1 MMTSSSSPRPQNVPA
16 ELSYP
21 RRQPAI
27 GEVLQASRRR
37 AVDAPRSLVSAALF
51 ALFFALVVT
60 LLSSEHAL
68 AQAPR
73 NFRIPPY
80 VLPDVESSEAEAD
93 AAALPD
99 SPAAARKVIV
109 DTDPGVDDAAALI
122 WLFTQDRYEVD
133 VLGVVT
139 VAGNSTITNTTNN
152 AGLILD
158 WLGVSTPLIRGADG
172 PLLQSLTLVQW
183 LIHGPDGLWSPLY
196 PDPTPEAIP
205 DSVDAPA
212 FYCEQLAL
220 ETGVLVLALG
230 PLTNIALAIEACPTL
245 WQDVEIVSLGG
256 GKFMS
261 NQTPVTEFNYWQD
274 PEAAAKVVSHSI
286 SSEALAFME
295 GMEPISPTLQ
305 IVPVDSF
312 AQFEIQPSTMRQI
325 EKTGGPAIQNLLP
338 ALMTYD
344 FTFSSQGEASTL
356 PDVSAAIYA
365 LDNRLGTAQSAQV
378 EVLAGVPE
386 VARGQSVIG
395 LTFIE
400 KIVMIAGDAGMSALT
415 FRIFNEGLTD
425 EQVAAEMGAI
435 LFSRPDNAMVVTDI
449 DARRMHT
456 IFLQGLRQRR
466 ATPTSEGPGVVSEME
481 DYENHL
487 FVPFASD

>member
-1 MMTSSSSPRPQNVPA
+1 MTSSPPSRPHNVLAALPY
-16 ELSYP
+16 LD
-21 RRQPAI
+21 RQPSVGKVPSATVQLSV
-27 GEVLQASRRR
+27 GSSVVL
-37 AVDAPRSLVSAALF
+37 AVL
-51 ALFFALVVT
+51 FALVVT

-80 VLPDVESSEAEAD
+80 VLPDVESSEAEAE
-93 AAALPD
+93 AATLPD
-99 SPAAARKVIV
+99 RTAAPRKVIV

-158 WLGVSTPLIRGADG
+158 WLEVSTPLIRGADG
-172 PLLQSLTLVQW
+172 PLLQSLSLVQW

-196 PDPTPEAIP
+196 PEPTPEATP
-205 DSVDAPA
+205 DSLDAPA

-220 ETGVLVLALG
+220 ESEVLVLALG

-245 WQDVEIVSLGG
+245 WQGVEIVSLGG
-256 GKFMS
+256 NKFMA
-261 NQTPVTEFNYWQD
+261 NQTPVTEYNYWQD
-274 PEAAAKVVSHSI
+274 PEAAARVVSQSI
-286 SSEALAFME
+286 SKEALGLME

-305 IVPVDSF
+305 IVPVDAF
-312 AQFEIQPSTMRQI
+312 AQFEIQPNTMRQI
-325 EKTGGPAIQNLLP
+325 ENKGGPAIRNLLP
-338 ALMTYD
+338 SLAAYN
-344 FTFSSQGEASTL
+344 FTFGSQGEASTL

-365 LDNRLGTAQSAQV
+365 LDNGLGTAQSAQV
-378 EVLAGVPE
+378 EVLTGVPE

-395 LTFIE
+395 LTLIE
-400 KIVMIAGDAGMSALT
+400 KIVMIAGDKRLSTLT
-415 FRIFNEGLTD
+415 FRIFNEPLTD
-425 EQVAAEMGAI
+425 EQIAAEMGAI
-435 LFSRPDNAMVVTDI
+435 LFSQPDNAMVVTDI

-456 IFLQGLRQRR
+456 IFLQGLRERR
-466 ATPTSEGPGVVSEME
+466 TASTSEGLGVASEME
-481 DYENHL
+481 DYENHI